1 MLQLSQKCLLAGH
14 VVAVDEVVQ
23 PNVFVTPRDQTRAGV
38 HANETG
44 RADDKPRGGRG
55 LAAG

>member
-14 VVAVDEVVQ
+14 VVAVDEVVL
-23 PNVFVTPRDQTRAGV
+23 PNVFVTHRDQKRAGV

-44 RADDKPRGGRG
+44 RADDKPGCLRG